1 MLKHSLRQSPLRRPL
16 LLLSTSTS
24 SSTPLLLHPS
34 APTPTPRK
42 SSTHHHQPSYFAAS
56 IPTPSQSSKDHTPP
70 SERSINLGR
79 TIQTLRSHLPT
90 LLQTPLPLDI
100 LSPSI
105 TLNLFPSTHPHLPA
119 VRGRVAYVAALWT
132 APVAWGRLPGR
143 NRRLEVLSERM
154 LREGQGEGEE
164 VFVVRWRM
172 CEEEEFCGIFLFEF
186 DDVGRVGRH
195 VIEEVMMSNWLEIG
209 RKDRVTPLNWFSLS
223 PLFFS
228 LSLCINVVRSFWFFV
243 FCGSFSLPS
252 SPNPNGLNGWCS

>member
-16 LLLSTSTS
+16 LLLRASMS
-24 SSTPLLLHPS
+24 SNTPLLLYPP
-34 APTPTPRK
+34 APIPAPRK
-42 SSTHHHQPSYFAAS
+42 SSTHYHQPSYFAAS
-56 IPTPSQSSKDHTPP
+56 IPTPSQPSKDHTPP
-70 SERSINLGR
+70 SERSINLSR
-79 TIQTLRSHLPT
+79 TIQTLKSHLPT

-164 VFVVRWRM
+164 VFVVKWRM
-172 CEEEEFCGIFLFEF
+172 CEEEEFCGVFLFGF
-186 DDVGRVGRH
+186 DDVGRVARH
-195 VIEEVMMSNWLEIG
+195 VIEEVEKGGDAYGEGKGGKGVAGVTEWLLGKARGSGAGGGGASGGGGGGGLAWQCEGVKG
-209 RKDRVTPLNWFSLS
+209 R
-223 PLFFS
+223 
-228 LSLCINVVRSFWFFV
+228 
-243 FCGSFSLPS
+243 
-252 SPNPNGLNGWCS
+252 